1 MKYKIEF
8 ANDLTRLLDKM
19 DAVLSASDTGT
30 DNVVFK
36 ELKKELNALI
46 KDNLDSKST
55 IYELFTKNDAN
66 FKCNELTLEQQKI
79 LLDNINL
86 KPELFTAF

>member
-46 KDNLDSKST
+46 KDNSDSKPT
-55 IYELFTKNDAN
+55 IYELFTKNDVN
-66 FKCNELTLEQQKI
+66 FKCNEL
-79 LLDNINL
+79 
-86 KPELFTAF
+86 

>member
-30 DNVVFK
+30 
-36 ELKKELNALI
+36 
-46 KDNLDSKST
+46 
-55 IYELFTKNDAN
+55 
-66 FKCNELTLEQQKI
+66 Q
-79 LLDNINL
+79 
-86 KPELFTAF
+86 